1 MNTATIL
8 QVPVSKTLRDRAAK
22 AAEDSGFS
30 SLQEAVRVFLS
41 QFAARNLHVTFSP
54 SPIRLSPK
62 NDKRY
67 EKMMEEIE
75 KGIVEPFTA
84 HSTEDLM
91 GHLNDKNS

>member
-8 QVPVSKTLRDRAAK
+8 QVPISKTLRDQAAK

-41 QFAARNLHVTFSP
+41 QFAARNLHVTFTS
-54 SPIRLSPK
+54 SPIRLSFR

-67 EKMMEEIE
+67 EKMAKEIE
-75 KGIVEPFTA
+75 KGIVKPFIA
-84 HSTEDLM
+84 NSAEDLM
-91 GHLNDKNS
+91 RHLNDKNS